1 MVKVGITGGIGSG
14 KSIVSRIISAMGYPV
29 YDCDRNAANIMLTD
43 NSVIEKLKRLV
54 GDDAYLPD
62 GNLNKPVVA
71 SFLYRDKS
79 NREALN
85 AVVHPAVFEDFKRWC
100 SETDGKPVFVES
112 AILFESGLD
121 KYVDFCVMV
130 LASKETRIE
139 RVMNRDGITCEQAEK
154 RIESQMPDEE
164 KTGLCNF
171 VISNDRNSR
180 IVPQI
185 YSLFEWLGER

>member
-14 KSIVSRIISAMGYPV
+14 KSVVSRIVSAMGYPV

-43 NSVIEKLKRLV
+43 NAVIAKLKELV

-62 GNLNKPVVA
+62 GNLNKPVIA

-85 AVVHPAVFEDFKRWC
+85 AIVHPAVFEDFKRWC
-100 SETDGKPVFVES
+100 SETDGKLVFVES

-121 KYVDFCVMV
+121 KYVDFSVMV
-130 LASKETRIE
+130 SASRETRIE
-139 RVMNRDGITCEQAEK
+139 RIMNRDGITKEQAES
-154 RIESQMPDEE
+154 RIASQMPDEE
-164 KTGLCNF
+164 KAGLCDF
-171 VISNDRNSR
+171 VIYNGRNSR

-185 YSLFEWLGER
+185 YSLFKRIEEL